1 MADIFQSIAK
11 PAKLEKGIQKAT
23 AFIMNTL
30 LLGCIYCYFTI
41 FVE

>member
-30 LLGCIYCYFTI
+30 LPNCYFTI